1 MWPMKMSGPHERE
14 EEQLERELSNGDI
27 SVKEYNEQM
36 RDMQRSYREEAQE
49 AAQNAYDNEMNNW

>member
-1 MWPMKMSGPHERE
+1 MGQYERE

-36 RDMQRSYREEAQE
+36 RDMQRSYREEAQD
-49 AAQNAYDNEMNNW
+49 AAQNAYDNELSNW